1 MDYREFLTL
10 MTSGLAGEDIANYL
24 YKLVTETLPCSLNP
38 YNLIKN
44 INGSIMGKIA
54 TIQKERPDIITMMQ
68 TVATIPV
75 EKQMKPFAINGFPN
89 Y

>member
-1 MDYREFLTL
+1 
-10 MTSGLAGEDIANYL
+10 
-24 YKLVTETLPCSLNP
+24 
-38 YNLIKN
+38 
-44 INGSIMGKIA
+44 MGKIA